1 MKFID
6 LFAGCGGFTEGFQQA
21 GFTPVFAVEW
31 DKPAAATYAA
41 NFGDHIS
48 TSDITKVKARGL
60 PKADV
65 VIGGPPCQGFSNLG
79 TKNPKDP
86 RNFLWMEYLR
96 IVAAIKPSFFVLEN
110 VPRFLSSD
118 QFSLFIDALQDGP
131 LKNYELISGVLN
143 AADFGV
149 PQRRKRAIIIGSRTA
164 SPTLP
169 VPTHGE
175 LAPLPWV
182 GIGDFLKG
190 IPFNTSTK
198 TLPNRINEEGLPG
211 PFNALEL
218 HLGRTPR
225 DLSLQRYNCIPPGG
239 NRFNLPDELK
249 PPCWLNKATGT
260 SDVMGRLQWDKPA
273 LTIRTEFW
281 KPEKG
286 CYLHPQWSDSDIDSR
301 VNRPITHWEAA
312 RIQSFPDTFQWCGSK
327 AQIGRQI
334 GNAVPPILAQVIAE
348 HCLKS
353 GLLG

>member
-6 LFAGCGGFTEGFQQA
+6 LFAGCGGFTEGFQKA

-31 DKPAAATYAA
+31 DKPAAATYAT
-41 NFGDHIS
+41 NFGHHIS
-48 TSDITKVKARGL
+48 TSDITALEKNKL
-60 PKADV
+60 PEADV

-86 RNFLWMEYLR
+86 RNLLWMEYLR
-96 IVAAIKPSFFVLEN
+96 IVALVKPSFFILEN

-118 QFSLFIDALQDGP
+118 QFSLFEEAVEKGP
-131 LKNYELISGVLN
+131 LRNYKLVSGVLN

-149 PQRRKRAIIIGSRTA
+149 PQRRRRAIVIGARTSA
-164 SPTLP
+164 PTLP
-169 VPTHGE
+169 TPTHGCSTST
-175 LAPLPWV
+175 PWV
-182 GIGDFLKG
+182 GIESFLNG
-190 IPFNTSTK
+190 IPFETPTK
-198 TLPNRINEEGLPG
+198 RLPDRFDEIGIPG
-211 PFNALEL
+211 PFAALEL
-218 HLGRTPR
+218 HMGRSPR

-239 NRFNLPDELK
+239 NRFDLPDELK
-249 PPCWLNKATGT
+249 PPCWLNKPTGT

-286 CYLHPQWSDSDIDSR
+286 CYLHPQWSDDDIESR

-312 RIQSFPDTFQWCGSK
+312 RIQSFPDTFRWCGSK

-334 GNAVPPILAQVIAE
+334 GNAVPPLLAQKIAT
-348 HCLKS
+348 HCLEI